1 MNIRRRHRQ
10 IGLLS
15 GGPLR
20 ILSIALLASG
30 LFPAAH
36 ADCVSDAAAFHSV
49 NDGVLR
55 AILWNESHMNAGAV
69 NRNSNGSIDVGIGQ
83 MNSQHFDELRRLG
96 VTPQMLMEP
105 CVGTYVAA
113 WHLSKQVKAL
123 GNTWQAVGSY
133 HSRTPLLN
141 QGYANGVAATM
152 KKWGLLADSFWPF
165 PGAPKSDAEAQRIL
179 YGRPPQASTAPR
191 PRAGG
196 KGPSPPITIE
206 GTNSIIAL
214 TQ

>member
-1 MNIRRRHRQ
+1 MNHRLRPHEP
-10 IGLLS
+10 GLLS
-15 GGPLR
+15 RSPLR
-20 ILSIALLASG
+20 ILALVLAASV
-30 LFPAAH
+30 FMPSAH
-36 ADCVSDAAAFHSV
+36 ADCVSDAAAFHAV

-105 CVGTYVAA
+105 CIGTYVAA
-113 WHLSKQVKAL
+113 WHLAKQVKDL

-152 KKWGLLADSFWPF
+152 KKWGLLSDSFWPF
-165 PGAPKSDAEAQRIL
+165 PSAPRSDAEAQRL
-179 YGRPPQASTAPR
+179 LFGRTGPSGTGPR
-191 PRAGG
+191 PRAASKGG
-196 KGPSPPITIE
+196 ITPITID